1 MALFSTGLSLTYHL
15 AHSVLNVINA
25 SRPPIPVCVVFPKVL
40 FLAPYFSLCTPL
52 LLVPLSLLYH

>member
-1 MALFSTGLSLTYHL
+1 VAVFSTDLNLTYHL

-25 SRPPIPVCVVFPKVL
+25 SLPPISVCVVFPKVQ

-52 LLVPLSLLYH
+52 LLVLLSLLYH